1 MAFVYRPSAFMLP
14 DSHYDKDKADRAVA
28 FIENLCHTKGKW
40 AGQPFLLL
48 PWQEQIVRDLFGIVK
63 ENGKRQFLTAYIE
76 IPKKQGKSELAAAI
90 ALYLLYAD
98 NEPSAEVYGAACDRN
113 QASIVFDVARQMVEM
128 SPALM
133 RRSKIRTAGKRII
146 NYRNAG
152 FYQVLSAETGCLSPN
167 TILQR
172 KDGTLTRADHVKAGD
187 EILAAD
193 GLTMVF
199 DKVKSVRVEAPAP
212 VLRIRTTK
220 NREITVTE
228 KHPFYYMLA
237 GRRRQDLTHRYDWQ
251 QADSLVLKD
260 RVAPALGWPYEYSG
274 EHSISELEAW
284 ALGAWAGDGDC
295 SHFRFINPDPPV
307 IQKMRRFM
315 ESIGSTLRSEYSTR
329 QKQEG
334 KDRYQGPIEHHI
346 IGLGKRRKSP
356 GREWIRTHFGQ
367 KAKADTKHIPDVIW
381 KGSPDVWAAF
391 LAGLIDTDGY
401 VADPKCR
408 GNMFISS
415 VSRRMRQ
422 ECQTLLARLGINASI
437 ETRFNITVSTYGQ
450 LEKLWNLV
458 CPYMVHPRKRER
470 FQNIIERGIHH
481 HQRACESEVISE
493 ISELSPQKTIS
504 IEMEHYQTHVTN
516 GFITHNTKHGLN
528 VSGLVFDEIH
538 AQPNRHLYDVLTKGS
553 GDAREQPLF
562 FIITTAGNDK
572 NSICYELHT
581 KALDLM
587 AGRKK
592 DPAFYPVVYGLTE
605 EDDWTDEANWYKA
618 NPSLGHTIQI
628 DRVREAY
635 QNAIENPAEENVFKQ
650 LRLNIWTSA
659 SIRWIPEQVYD
670 KGNLPIDRDALRG
683 RMCYAGLDLS
693 STSDITALVLAFPPR
708 TEDEKYILL
717 PFFWLPKDTLELR
730 CRRDHVFYDVWQ
742 KQGFIQTT
750 EGNVIHYGFIEKFI
764 ERLGETYNIREI
776 AYDRWNATQMVQNL
790 EDMGLTMVPFGQG
803 FKDMSPPS
811 KELFKLLM
819 EGNIIH
825 GGNPVLKWM
834 AGNVVMRQDPAGNI
848 KPDKERSV
856 EKIDGI
862 VASIMALD
870 RCIRNGTG
878 SSVYDERGVIS
889 F

>member
-1 MAFVYRPSAFMLP
+1 MYKPSAFMLP
-14 DSHYDKDKADRAVA
+14 DSHYDKEKADRAVA

-40 AGQPFLLL
+40 AGKPFLLL

-63 ENGKRQFLTAYIE
+63 EDGKRQFLTAYIE
-76 IPKKQGKSELAAAI
+76 IPKKNGKQLALDTPIPTPDGWKTMGTIAIGDCVFDERGKPCHVVAKSLIDDTEQAYELVFRDGGRIVAGERHLWDVEYIHGKTRAKRWTTGEIYRRTRQYRETFSDNRSIIRIPVNEPLHLPEANLPVDPYLYGYWLGNGCATKPEITVRDCDVDDLISFIPYPLHNRYPQTCGGSEILVYKELKNILVPHFREKVIRPEYLRSSEHQRWELLQGLMDSDGCVSDVKGQSIYVSTIRQLAESVQELLWTLGIKNSLTTCPSTRYGEPTGEILYQIRFTAFTDQPVSKLHRKSIRRQERVKQTRSCFHYLKEIRMLDYKVKMQCIQVDSPSHCYLAGRNMVKTHNSELAAAI

-128 SPALM
+128 SPALL
-133 RRSKIRTAGKRII
+133 RRSKIRSAGKRII

-152 FYQVLSAETGCLSPN
+152 FYQVLSAETG
-167 TILQR
+167 
-172 KDGTLTRADHVKAGD
+172 
-187 EILAAD
+187 
-193 GLTMVF
+193 
-199 DKVKSVRVEAPAP
+199 
-212 VLRIRTTK
+212 
-220 NREITVTE
+220 
-228 KHPFYYMLA
+228 
-237 GRRRQDLTHRYDWQ
+237 
-251 QADSLVLKD
+251 
-260 RVAPALGWPYEYSG
+260 
-274 EHSISELEAW
+274 
-284 ALGAWAGDGDC
+284 
-295 SHFRFINPDPPV
+295 
-307 IQKMRRFM
+307 
-315 ESIGSTLRSEYSTR
+315 
-329 QKQEG
+329 
-334 KDRYQGPIEHHI
+334 
-346 IGLGKRRKSP
+346 
-356 GREWIRTHFGQ
+356 
-367 KAKADTKHIPDVIW
+367 
-381 KGSPDVWAAF
+381 
-391 LAGLIDTDGY
+391 
-401 VADPKCR
+401 
-408 GNMFISS
+408 
-415 VSRRMRQ
+415 
-422 ECQTLLARLGINASI
+422 
-437 ETRFNITVSTYGQ
+437 
-450 LEKLWNLV
+450 
-458 CPYMVHPRKRER
+458 
-470 FQNIIERGIHH
+470 
-481 HQRACESEVISE
+481 
-493 ISELSPQKTIS
+493 
-504 IEMEHYQTHVTN
+504 
-516 GFITHNTKHGLN
+516 TKHGLN

-538 AQPNRHLYDVLTKGS
+538 AQPNRKLYDVLTKGS

-587 AGRKK
+587 QGRKK
-592 DPAFYPVVYGLTE
+592 DYTFYPVVYGLE
-605 EDDWTDEANWYKA
+605 ADEDWTDEANWYKA
-618 NPSLGHTIQI
+618 NPSLGHTIKI
-628 DRVREAY
+628 ERVREAY

-670 KGNLPIDRDALRG
+670 KGNLPIDLDSLRG
-683 RMCYAGLDLS
+683 RMCYGGLDLS

-708 TEDEKYILL
+708 TEEEKYVLL
-717 PFFWLPKDTLELR
+717 PFFWLPEDTLELR
-730 CRRDHVFYDVWQ
+730 CRRDHVLYDVWQ

-764 ERLGETYNIREI
+764 EHLGETYNIREI

-790 EDMGLTMVPFGQG
+790 EDMGVTMVPFGQG

-848 KPDKERSV
+848 KPDKEKSV

-870 RCIRNGTG
+870 RCIRNGAG
-878 SSVYDERGVIS
+878 CSSVYDERGVIV